1 MDWVKVKVLS
11 HSVVR
16 LTGVNKGPSAW
27 EGLLVFTVEHWFS
40 YGYAFIKKYCKFYAV
55 QNSVLS
61 TEMRALFSLY
71 YMFSYIWCMI
81 VGSCV
86 PCHMNGGH
94 GTTCG
99 SLLPLWS
106 PGAQFRS
113 SRSVASTFPGELLW
127 YPLFWCFVLRLLYL
141 SLGSLWS
148 LHSLGCW
155 GTQWRLTSVFWVLL
169 LKVYSTSPA
178 RLICLFLRQFLSIFP
193 PLPSAVITGMS
204 HYCIQVRNELP
215 F

>member
-1 MDWVKVKVLS
+1 
-11 HSVVR
+11 
-16 LTGVNKGPSAW
+16 
-27 EGLLVFTVEHWFS
+27 
-40 YGYAFIKKYCKFYAV
+40 
-55 QNSVLS
+55 
-61 TEMRALFSLY
+61 MRASFSLY

-99 SLLPLWS
+99 SLLPLWG

-127 YPLFWCFVLRLLYL
+127 CPLFWCFVLRLLYL
-141 SLGSLWS
+141 SPGSLWS
-148 LHSLGCW
+148 LHSLGYW
-155 GTQWRLTSVFWVLL
+155 GTQWRFTCLL
-169 LKVYSTSPA
+169 SAAIKGVYSTSPA
-178 RLICLFLRQFLSIFP
+178 RWICLFLRQFLSIFP

-204 HYCIQVRNELP
+204 HYCIHIRNELP